1 MSHMRR
7 RSFITLLGGAAA
19 AWPLAA
25 RAQQGERARRVG
37 VLMAW
42 LDDDPD
48 ILARVAAFR
57 QELRK
62 LGWSEGANFR
72 LEERF
77 GGDDM
82 DRLRAQAAELIEL
95 KPDAILVGG
104 RRAVSVLRQQTRS
117 IPIVLAGIS
126 DPAGQGLVASL
137 ARPGGNITGFSMFE
151 FSVIGKMLEIL
162 KQTAP
167 GIAGTALIYNPD
179 NPATDLFVL
188 PAFERAASALGV
200 QPSGFAVH
208 DAAEIER
215 AIEASGRLPNH
226 SLFFPPDVTVVIH
239 RELISALVARHRL
252 PAIYSDPVLVR
263 SGGLMSYSPDRLDIF
278 RRAASY
284 VDRILR
290 GEKPGDLPVQQ
301 PVKFELVVNLKAAKA
316 LELTVPDKLLVAA
329 DEVIE

>member
-1 MSHMRR
+1 MRR
-7 RSFITLLGGAAA
+7 REFIALLGGAAT
-19 AWPLAA
+19 WPLAA
-25 RAQQGERARRVG
+25 RGQQGERMRRVG

-42 LDDDPD
+42 LDTDQA
-48 ILARVAAFR
+48 IQARVAAFR
-57 QELRK
+57 QELGK
-62 LGWSEGANFR
+62 LGWSDGVNLHIEG
-72 LEERF
+72 RF

-82 DRLRAQAAELIEL
+82 HRLRAQAAELVES

-104 RRAVSVLRQQTRS
+104 RRAVSVLRQQTQS

-126 DPAGQGLVASL
+126 DPAGQGLVTSL

-151 FSVIGKMLEIL
+151 FSVIGKMLETL
-162 KQTAP
+162 KQAAP

-200 QPSGFAVH
+200 QPAGFAVH
-208 DAAEIER
+208 DTAEIEH
-215 AIEASGRLPNH
+215 AIEAAARLPNG
-226 SLFFPPDVTVVIH
+226 SLFFPPDVTVAIH
-239 RELISALVARHRL
+239 RELISTLVARHRL

-263 SGGLMSYSPDRLDIF
+263 SGGLMSYSPDRVDIF

-290 GEKPGDLPVQQ
+290 GEKPGDLPIQQ
-301 PVKFELVVNLKAAKA
+301 PVKFELVVNLNAAKA
-316 LELTVPDKLLVAA
+316 LGLTVPDKLLVAA

>member
-1 MSHMRR
+1 M
-7 RSFITLLGGAAA
+7 
-19 AWPLAA
+19 
-25 RAQQGERARRVG
+25 RRVG

-42 LDDDPD
+42 LDIDQE
-48 ILARVAAFR
+48 IQARVAAFR
-57 QELRK
+57 QELGK
-62 LGWSEGANFR
+62 LGWSEGVN
-72 LEERF
+72 LQIEERF

-82 DRLRAQAAELIEL
+82 DHLRAQATELIEF
-95 KPDAILVGG
+95 KVDAILVGG
-104 RRAVSVLRQQTRS
+104 RRAVAVLRQQTRS
-117 IPIVLAGIS
+117 VPIVLAGIS

-151 FSVIGKMLEIL
+151 FSVIGKMLEML

-188 PAFERAASALGV
+188 PAFERAASELGV
-200 QPSGFAVH
+200 RPAGFAVH

-215 AIEASGRLPNH
+215 AIEASTRLPNG
-226 SLFFPPDVTVVIH
+226 SLFFPPDVTVAIH
-239 RELISALVARHRL
+239 RELITTLVARHRL
-252 PAIYSDPVLVR
+252 PAVYSDPVLVR
-263 SGGLMSYSPDRLDIF
+263 SGGLMSYSPDRVDIF

-301 PVKFELVVNLKAAKA
+301 PVKFELVVNLRAAKA
-316 LELTVPDKLLVAA
+316 LGLTVPDKLLVAA

>member
-1 MSHMRR
+1 MNRR
-7 RSFITLLGGAAA
+7 AFISLLTGAA
-19 AWPLAA
+19 AWPLAG
-25 RAQQGERARRVG
+25 RAQQAERMRRVG

-42 LDDDPD
+42 PESDPD
-48 ILARVAAFR
+48 IQARVTAFR
-57 QELRK
+57 QELRR
-62 LGWSEGANFR
+62 LGWSEGAS
-72 LEERF
+72 LQIEQRF

-82 DRLRAQAAELIEL
+82 DRLRAYAAELIEL
-95 KPDAILVGG
+95 KPDAVLVAG

-126 DPAGQGLVASL
+126 DPAGQGLVTSL
-137 ARPGGNITGFSMFE
+137 ARPSGNITGFSLFE
-151 FSVIGKMLEIL
+151 FSVIGKMLEML

-167 GIAGTALIYNPD
+167 GISGTALIYNPD

-200 QPSGFAVH
+200 QSAGFAIH
-208 DAAEIER
+208 DTAEIER
-215 AIEASGRLPNH
+215 AIEAAARQPNG
-226 SLFFPPDVTVVIH
+226 SLFFPGDVTVTIH
-239 RELISALVARHRL
+239 RELITRLVARHRL

-263 SGGLMSYSPDRLDIF
+263 SGGLMSYSPDRTDIF

-301 PVKFELVVNLKAAKA
+301 PVKFELVISLKAAKA
-316 LELTVPDKLLVAA
+316 LGLAVPDNLLVAA

>member
-1 MSHMRR
+1 MIARR
-7 RSFITLLGGAAA
+7 EFITLLGGAAV

-25 RAQQGERARRVG
+25 RAQQGERMRRVG

-42 LDDDPD
+42 LDTDQD
-48 ILARVAAFR
+48 IQARVAAFR
-57 QELRK
+57 QELGK
-62 LGWSEGANFR
+62 LGWSEGVNVHI
-72 LEERF
+72 EERF
-77 GGDDM
+77 GGDNM
-82 DRLRAQAAELIEL
+82 DHLRAQAAELIDL
-95 KPDAILVGG
+95 KVDAILVAG
-104 RRAVSVLRQQTRS
+104 RRAVSVLRQQTQS
-117 IPIVLAGIS
+117 VPIVLAGIS
-126 DPAGQGLVASL
+126 DPAGQGLVATL

-151 FSVIGKMLEIL
+151 FSVIGKMLEML

-167 GIAGTALIYNPD
+167 GIARTAVIYNPD

-188 PAFERAASALGV
+188 PAFERAAPALGV
-200 QPSGFAVH
+200 QPAGFAVH

-215 AIEASGRLPNH
+215 AIEAAARSPNG
-226 SLFFPPDVTVVIH
+226 SLFFPPDVTVGIH
-239 RELISALVARHRL
+239 RELITALVARHRL

-263 SGGLMSYSPDRLDIF
+263 SGGLMSYSPDRVDIF

-301 PVKFELVVNLKAAKA
+301 PVKFELVVNLNAAKA
-316 LELTVPDKLLVAA
+316 LGLTVPDKLLVAA

>member
-1 MSHMRR
+1 MFDMKRR
-7 RSFITLLGGAAA
+7 AFITLIGGAA

-179 NPATDLFVL
+179 NPATDLFAL

-200 QPSGFAVH
+200 QPSGFAVL

-215 AIEASGRLPNH
+215 AIEASGAIAEPQ
-226 SLFFPPDVTVVIH
+226 
-239 RELISALVARHRL
+239 LVL
-252 PAIYSDPVLVR
+252 PARRYSRDPSR
-263 SGGLMSYSPDRLDIF
+263 ADQRA
-278 RRAASY
+278 RRAAS
-284 VDRILR
+284 
-290 GEKPGDLPVQQ
+290 PSGDLFRPGAGEERR
-301 PVKFELVVNLKAAKA
+301 PDVVLA
-316 LELTVPDKLLVAA
+316 
-329 DEVIE
+329 

>member
-1 MSHMRR
+1 
-7 RSFITLLGGAAA
+7 
-19 AWPLAA
+19 
-25 RAQQGERARRVG
+25 
-37 VLMAW
+37 
-42 LDDDPD
+42 
-48 ILARVAAFR
+48 
-57 QELRK
+57 
-62 LGWSEGANFR
+62 
-72 LEERF
+72 
-77 GGDDM
+77 
-82 DRLRAQAAELIEL
+82 
-95 KPDAILVGG
+95 
-104 RRAVSVLRQQTRS
+104 
-117 IPIVLAGIS
+117 
-126 DPAGQGLVASL
+126 
-137 ARPGGNITGFSMFE
+137 
-151 FSVIGKMLEIL
+151 
-162 KQTAP
+162 
-167 GIAGTALIYNPD
+167 
-179 NPATDLFVL
+179 L

-226 SLFFPPDVTVVIH
+226 SLFFPPDVTFVIH